1 MKKITKATYH
11 AANVL
16 LPLSETARILKAM
29 KYSGMKL
36 AEQARCLKQ
45 TKDEYESTTELWSFE
60 DAVRASGLTR
70 EALISRYLRGKRI
83 WLLLFIS
90 AALLALI
97 LPVAIPISGIPFSG
111 MLFGRAMS
119 MSFMLAGFSCLMF
132 VRALKNQYH
141 LWQLQTRQLGTFAE
155 WKAAGNWLRD
165 IFSWQQR

>member
-1 MKKITKATYH
+1 MKKLTKATYH

-16 LPLSETARILKAM
+16 LPLSETARILRAI
-29 KYSGMKL
+29 KYSGRKL
-36 AEQARCLKQ
+36 ADQARRLKQ
-45 TKDEYESTTELWSFE
+45 VKDESATELLSFD
-60 DAVRASGLTR
+60 DAVRASCQTR
-70 EALISRYLRGKRI
+70 EALLSRYLRGKRI
-83 WLLLFIS
+83 WLLLFGG

-97 LPVAIPISGIPFSG
+97 LPVAMLISGMPFSG
-111 MLFGRAMS
+111 MLFGRTLS
-119 MSFMLAGFSCLMF
+119 MSFMLAGFSGLMF